1 MPEANP
7 RRVDGVEVNE
17 VTDGYVVYDPRV
29 DKVHYLNHTAAL
41 VLECC
46 TGENTTDEI
55 VRVLQSAFELA
66 EPPVRETQE
75 CLDQLR
81 DAGLVR

>member
-1 MPEANP
+1 VPETKP

-17 VTDGYVVYDPRV
+17 VADGYVVYDPRA

-46 TGENTTDEI
+46 TGENTSEEI
-55 VRVLQSAFELA
+55 VRVVQLAFELP
-66 EPPVRETQE
+66 EPPVGETQA
-75 CLDQLR
+75 CLYQLR
-81 DAGLVR
+81 DQGLVT

>member
-1 MPEANP
+1 MPESKP

-17 VTDGYVVYDPRV
+17 VADGYVVYDPRV

-46 TGENTTDEI
+46 TGENTDDEI
-55 VRVLQSAFELA
+55 VRVVQSAFELA
-66 EPPVRETQE
+66 EAPVSETQA

-81 DAGLVR
+81 GEGLIT

>member
-1 MPEANP
+1 MPDAKP

-17 VTDGYVVYDPRV
+17 VADGYVVYDPRA

-46 TGENTTDEI
+46 TGDNTAEEI
-55 VRVLQSAFELA
+55 VRVVQSAFELS
-66 EPPVRETQE
+66 EPPVSETE
-75 CLDQLR
+75 ACLEQLR
-81 DAGLVR
+81 DEGLVT